1 MKYPGFAKSDEP
13 EGVDDSERYVNSQE
27 APFELGEGE
36 TLRLHIFLYRSVL
49 EVFANGRQCLTQRIY
64 PTRADSLGLV
74 QDQGTLFD
82 LYYLKSPLPPFSK
95 GEIKVKVK
103 QDLLALH

>member
-1 MKYPGFAKSDEP
+1 MLP
-13 EGVDDSERYVNSQE
+13 
-27 APFELGEGE
+27 
-36 TLRLHIFLYRSVL
+36 LY
-49 EVFANGRQCLTQRIY
+49 F
-64 PTRADSLGLV
+64 LV